1 MFKDDQ
7 PGKFDQE
14 KITIV
19 RLMLLVAVYTPVVC
33 LIILFS
39 PFHVIRLMA
48 EKFIIK

>member
-1 MFKDDQ
+1 MFKDNQ
-7 PGKFDQE
+7 PGNFGQE

-39 PFHVIRLMA
+39 PFHVVRLMV
-48 EKFIIK
+48 EKFMIK